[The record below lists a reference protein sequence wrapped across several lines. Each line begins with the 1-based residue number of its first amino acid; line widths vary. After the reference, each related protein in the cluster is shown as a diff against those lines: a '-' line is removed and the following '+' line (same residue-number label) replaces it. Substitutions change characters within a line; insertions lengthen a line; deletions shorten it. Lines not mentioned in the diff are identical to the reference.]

1 VVRHRDCFLA
11 VQLDVLEEVLPVD
24 EIEAQLR
31 NGFVERVGQFS
42 AHLSEQP
49 VEGGPDGQGI
59 GQDLALAGVVFDE
72 IDESALRSVVCLT
85 AADQLLVVKLGVV
98 IKMENL
104 LGKKWESG
112 AVEVFLAVVVPWGQ
126 FTVGQ
131 YVDGQLGLSPNEV
144 LVEVEQELG
153 TVVDGVQIFD

>member
-1 VVRHRDCFLA
+1 
-11 VQLDVLEEVLPVD
+11 
-24 EIEAQLR
+24 
-31 NGFVERVGQFS
+31 
-42 AHLSEQP
+42 
-49 VEGGPDGQGI
+49 
-59 GQDLALAGVVFDE
+59 VVFDE
-72 IDESALRSVVCLT
+72 IDESALRPVVCLT
-85 AADQLLVVKLGVV
+85 AADQLLVVKLGVI

-126 FTVGQ
+126 FTVSQ